1 MPQRQLQLSTR
12 RLGFGFLILAIS
24 VASATWLAYR
34 QQKAIEQ
41 VTHTLEVDAKVA
53 GVLSLLQDA
62 ETGQRGYLL
71 TGRKDFLEPYN
82 NALQKLTPQL
92 NDLQVATSDNPA
104 QQQLVTRL
112 RVVASQ
118 RQDLLRE
125 LVAAHGSGDPISVPR
140 LYDGKVLM
148 DEIRSISASMR
159 SEEDRLLAIRASA
172 ALSYWYLVLG
182 ALLGSTI
189 LICVLAASTL
199 RSLRQQ
205 IVEISGARDLLA
217 STNRQLEHEALTRKT
232 AEAQIRQMQKIEAVG
247 QLTGGI
253 AHDFNNML
261 AIIMGSLDIA
271 QRRLTGSEDGRI
283 GRGIQSAMDGARRA
297 SQLTARLLAFS
308 RQQPLAPNVC
318 DFNKLIS
325 SMSEL
330 LRRSLGETIEL
341 EVVSAG
347 GLWRCYCDLAQI
359 EQAIF
364 NLCVNARDA
373 MPDGGKLTIETSN
386 ASLDDAYAVANSE
399 VNAGQYVLLSVTDT
413 GSGMSPDVAEKAF
426 DPFYTTKGVGKGT
439 GLGLSQVHGFIRQS
453 NGHVKIYSEVG
464 RGTTVKIYLPRHY
477 GDERE
482 GSLLSIP
489 ETTVARAYAGET
501 IFVVEDDQQVRQTT
515 VETLRELGYLVQHAP
530 DAARALEMLSN
541 AVRVDLLF
549 TDVVMPSMNGRQLA
563 ARAMEISPNLK
574 VLYTT
579 GYTRNAVI
587 HNGVLDHDVAFIA
600 KPFTF
605 AQLAAKVRQVLDN
618 G

>member
-482 GSLLSIP
+482 GSLLAIP

-618 G
+618 S

>member
-1 MPQRQLQLSTR
+1 
-12 RLGFGFLILAIS
+12 LAIS

-482 GSLLSIP
+482 GSLLAIP

-618 G
+618 S

>member
-1 MPQRQLQLSTR
+1 
-12 RLGFGFLILAIS
+12 
-24 VASATWLAYR
+24 
-34 QQKAIEQ
+34 
-41 VTHTLEVDAKVA
+41 
-53 GVLSLLQDA
+53 
-62 ETGQRGYLL
+62 
-71 TGRKDFLEPYN
+71 
-82 NALQKLTPQL
+82 
-92 NDLQVATSDNPA
+92 
-104 QQQLVTRL
+104 
-112 RVVASQ
+112 
-118 RQDLLRE
+118 
-125 LVAAHGSGDPISVPR
+125 
-140 LYDGKVLM
+140 
-148 DEIRSISASMR
+148 
-159 SEEDRLLAIRASA
+159 
-172 ALSYWYLVLG
+172 
-182 ALLGSTI
+182 
-189 LICVLAASTL
+189 
-199 RSLRQQ
+199 
-205 IVEISGARDLLA
+205 
-217 STNRQLEHEALTRKT
+217 LEHEALTRKT

-482 GSLLSIP
+482 GSLLAIP

-618 G
+618 S

>member
-24 VASATWLAYR
+24 VVSATWLAYR

-71 TGRKDFLEPYN
+71 TGRKDFLEPYD

-92 NDLQVATSDNPA
+92 NDLQIATSDNPT

-125 LVAAHGSGDPISVPR
+125 LVAAHGRGDPISVPR

-199 RSLRQQ
+199 RSLRQR
-205 IVEISGARDLLA
+205 IMEISGARDLLA
-217 STNRQLEHEALTRKT
+217 STNRQLEYEALTRKT

-261 AIIMGSLDIA
+261 AIIMGSLDVA

-318 DFNKLIS
+318 DLNKLIS

-359 EQAIF
+359 EQAIL

-386 ASLDDAYAVANSE
+386 ASLDDAYAAANSE
-399 VNAGQYVLLSVTDT
+399 VSAGQYVLLSVTDT

-439 GLGLSQVHGFIRQS
+439 GLGLSQVHGFIKQS

-482 GSLLSIP
+482 GSLLAIP
-489 ETTVARAYAGET
+489 EATVARAYAGET
-501 IFVVEDDQQVRQTT
+501 ILVVEDDQQVRQTT

-530 DAARALEMLSN
+530 DAARALEMLSS
-541 AVRVDLLF
+541 AMRVDLLF

-563 ARAMEISPNLK
+563 ARAIEISPNLK

-605 AQLAAKVRQVLDN
+605 VELAAKVRQVLDN
-618 G
+618 S

>member
-71 TGRKDFLEPYN
+71 TGRKDFLEPYD

-205 IVEISGARDLLA
+205 IVEISCARDLLA

-261 AIIMGSLDIA
+261 AIIMGSLDVA

-347 GLWRCYCDLAQI
+347 GGFGGVIATWLRSSRLFSTSASMRAMQCPMG
-359 EQAIF
+359 E
-364 NLCVNARDA
+364 NLRLKPP
-373 MPDGGKLTIETSN
+373 MPRLTM
-386 ASLDDAYAVANSE
+386 L
-399 VNAGQYVLLSVTDT
+399 
-413 GSGMSPDVAEKAF
+413 
-426 DPFYTTKGVGKGT
+426 
-439 GLGLSQVHGFIRQS
+439 
-453 NGHVKIYSEVG
+453 
-464 RGTTVKIYLPRHY
+464 
-477 GDERE
+477 
-482 GSLLSIP
+482 
-489 ETTVARAYAGET
+489 
-501 IFVVEDDQQVRQTT
+501 
-515 VETLRELGYLVQHAP
+515 
-530 DAARALEMLSN
+530 MLSPIP
-541 AVRVDLLF
+541 R
-549 TDVVMPSMNGRQLA
+549 
-563 ARAMEISPNLK
+563 
-574 VLYTT
+574 
-579 GYTRNAVI
+579 
-587 HNGVLDHDVAFIA
+587 
-600 KPFTF
+600 
-605 AQLAAKVRQVLDN
+605 
-618 G
+618 

>member
-1 MPQRQLQLSTR
+1 M
-12 RLGFGFLILAIS
+12 AIS

-482 GSLLSIP
+482 GSLLAIP

-618 G
+618 S

>member
-1 MPQRQLQLSTR
+1 
-12 RLGFGFLILAIS
+12 LAIS

-453 NGHVKIYSEVG
+453 NGHVKIYSKVG

-482 GSLLSIP
+482 GSLLATP

-618 G
+618 S